1 MLHTAN
7 MNTSDLTFD
16 ILRAQDA
23 ATFGRLL
30 RQERKALGRT
40 QSDVAALVG
49 ATRQTIADLE
59 DGKNVG
65 IHVAFA
71 ALAALGKMV
80 TVTDARPDMEHIRQM
95 MESELG

>member
-1 MLHTAN
+1 M
-7 MNTSDLTFD
+7 TSPELTSA

-23 ATFGRLL
+23 STFGRLL

-59 DGKNVG
+59 DGRNVG

-80 TVTDARPDMEHIRQM
+80 TITDARPDMEHIRQM